1 MPRTTTPALPRLM
14 TAQELA
20 DALRYP
26 ISRVY
31 ELSRTGEL
39 PHIRLGRALRYD
51 PAAVRAWLDAGGTA
65 ANGRD
70 G

>member
-1 MPRTTTPALPRLM
+1 
-14 TAQELA
+14 
-20 DALRYP
+20 
-26 ISRVY
+26 
-31 ELSRTGEL
+31 LSRTGEL